1 MLIYKLIFNKSI
13 FVQYFIFA
21 DSQFY
26 DPSDYNDLFESS
38 RFINNAIKNDKI
50 TTEKGII
57 STKTDAKLVL

>member
-26 DPSDYNDLFESS
+26 DPSDYNDLF
-38 RFINNAIKNDKI
+38 DKI